1 VFSEIRGKYFKL
13 KKTQQLLDL
22 QSDSMPAV
30 RRPKRGSQGFYPR
43 KRASRIYPRIHSWP
57 NSAEAKPLGFAGY
70 KAGMT
75 HAMIID
81 TDANSKTKGQL
92 IRRSVT
98 IIDCP
103 SISVFGFRAVFGP
116 NSFSDIHAEKISKNL
131 SRKLSLKKIKPL
143 DEQMKRL
150 DGKKFSRVHL
160 LAHTNSGFKKTPEV
174 FELALGG
181 PVEKQLEAAKNFL
194 GKEIKLSEIF
204 KPGDFIDAIAVNKGK
219 GWEGPV
225 KRFGVRILGR
235 KFQQMHR
242 QTGALGTTEP
252 GKIRSTVPAGGQLG
266 FQTRTEFNKKVLKI
280 TGVKEV
286 TPAGGFLHYGN
297 ISGEALVLDGSVPG
311 PAKRLIRL
319 RAAMR
324 PPKGK
329 FAADV
334 RSISLTSKRGA

>member
-1 VFSEIRGKYFKL
+1 
-13 KKTQQLLDL
+13 
-22 QSDSMPAV
+22 MPAV
-30 RRPKRGSQGFYPR
+30 RRPKRGSQGFSPR
-43 KRASRIYPRIHSWP
+43 KRASRIYPRVHSWP

-75 HAMIID
+75 HAMVID
-81 TDANSKTKGQL
+81 TNPNSKTKGQL
-92 IRRSVT
+92 IRRAVT

-103 SISVFGFRAVFGP
+103 SISVFGFRAMHGL
-116 NSFSDIHAEKISKNL
+116 NSFSDIHSEKISKNL

-143 DEQMKRL
+143 EEQMKRL

-160 LAHTNSGFKKTPEV
+160 LVHTNAGFKKTPEV

-181 PVEKQLEAAKNFL
+181 PAEKQLEAAKNFL

-204 KPGDFIDAIAVNKGK
+204 KPGDYIDTIAVDKGR

-225 KRFGVRILGR
+225 ARFGVRILGR

-266 FQTRTEFNKKVLKI
+266 FQTRTEINKKILKI
-280 TGVKEV
+280 ATAKEV
-286 TPAGGFLHYGN
+286 VPAGGFLHYGN

-319 RAAMR
+319 RIAGRA
-324 PPKGK
+324 PKLK
-329 FAADV
+329 SPADV
-334 RSISLTSKRGA
+334 RSISLASKRGA

>member
-1 VFSEIRGKYFKL
+1 
-13 KKTQQLLDL
+13 
-22 QSDSMPAV
+22 MPAV
-30 RRPKRGSQGFYPR
+30 RRPKRGSQGFFPR
-43 KRASRIYPRIHSWP
+43 KRASRIYPRVHSWP
-57 NSAEAKPLGFAGY
+57 SSNEAKPLGFAGY

-81 TDANSKTKGQL
+81 TRPNSKTKGQL
-92 IRRSVT
+92 IRRAVT

-103 SISVFGFRAVFGP
+103 SISVFGFRASAPENF
-116 NSFSDIHAEKISKNL
+116 FDIHSEKISKNL

-143 DEQMKRL
+143 EEQLKKL
-150 DGKKFSRVHL
+150 EGKKFSRVHL
-160 LAHTNSGFKKTPEV
+160 LIHTNSGFKKTPEV

-181 PVEKQLEAAKNFL
+181 AVEKQLEAAKNLL

-204 KPGDFIDAIAVNKGK
+204 KPGDYIDVIAVNKGK

-266 FQTRTEFNKKVLKI
+266 FQTRTEINKKILKI
-280 TGVKEV
+280 ATAKEV
-286 TPAGGFLHYGN
+286 VPAGGFLHYGN

-319 RAAMR
+319 RVAGRA
-324 PPKGK
+324 PKAK
-329 FAADV
+329 NPADV
-334 RSISLTSKRGA
+334 RQISLTSKRGA

>member
-1 VFSEIRGKYFKL
+1 
-13 KKTQQLLDL
+13 
-22 QSDSMPAV
+22 M
-30 RRPKRGSQGFYPR
+30 
-43 KRASRIYPRIHSWP
+43 
-57 NSAEAKPLGFAGY
+57 GFAGY
-70 KAGMT
+70 KAGMS

-81 TDANSKTKGQL
+81 TNPNSKTKGQL
-92 IRRSVT
+92 IRRAIT

-103 SISVFGFRAVFGP
+103 SLSVFGARACTGK
-116 NSFSDIHAEKISKNL
+116 NSFVDVIVEKSNKNL
-131 SRKLSLKKIKPL
+131 SRKLSLKKVKPL
-143 DEQMKRL
+143 DEQLKKL

-160 LAHTNSGFKKTPEV
+160 LAHTLPAFKKKPEV

-181 PVEKQLEAAKNFL
+181 SAEKQLEAAKNFL

-204 KPGDFIDAIAVNKGK
+204 KPGDFVDAIAVDKGK

-266 FQTRTEFNKKVLKI
+266 FQTRTEFNKKILKI
-280 TGVKEV
+280 AGAKEV
-286 TPAGGFLHYGN
+286 VPAGGFLHYGN

-319 RAAMR
+319 RVAMR
-324 PPKGK
+324 PPKAK
-329 FAADV
+329 APVDV
-334 RSISLTSKRGA
+334 RQISLASKRGA